1 VIQIAERLLW
11 LLHPCSGQL
20 CRLIWSYHS
29 SHRLLRATL
38 PRLPMF
44 FSVAASCFS
53 FAFWRV
59 GVAIHFVGGVLTVS
73 HEEIP
78 WCMPCTICMEG
89 PGWRVSAMWFTA
101 QQLKGGN
108 CHHVFKFL

>member
-1 VIQIAERLLW
+1 
-11 LLHPCSGQL
+11 
-20 CRLIWSYHS
+20 
-29 SHRLLRATL
+29 
-38 PRLPMF
+38 MF

-78 WCMPCTICMEG
+78 WCMPCTICMAG
-89 PGWRVSAMWFTA
+89 GGAMWVVWCDVDHRA
-101 QQLKGGN
+101 VQPSRS
-108 CHHVFKFL
+108 

>member
-1 VIQIAERLLW
+1 MIQIAERLLW
-11 LLHPCSGQL
+11 LLRPCSGQL

-78 WCMPCTICMEG
+78 WCMPCTICMAG
-89 PGWRVSAMWFTA
+89 GGAMWVVWCDVDHRA
-101 QQLKGGN
+101 VQPSRS
-108 CHHVFKFL
+108 